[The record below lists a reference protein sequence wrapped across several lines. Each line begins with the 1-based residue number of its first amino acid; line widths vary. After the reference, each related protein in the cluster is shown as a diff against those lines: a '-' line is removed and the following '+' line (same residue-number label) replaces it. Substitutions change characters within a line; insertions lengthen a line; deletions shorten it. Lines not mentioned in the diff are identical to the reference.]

1 MRWFNHYG
9 RRDVVTHERC
19 VSGSAT
25 LDQLRVLVEDTK
37 DWPGNVKVTDPSGVN
52 EVRNL
57 TVIWRHDNV

>member
-19 VSGSAT
+19 VSGSVT

-37 DWPGNVKVTDPSGVN
+37 DWPGNIRVSHSGTSN

-57 TVIWRHDNV
+57 EVVWRHDNV